1 MTKYL
6 TLIPSRR
13 GDLFMFQRVP
23 VMAGAVVRQNL
34 MAMRTYAIGLLH
46 LRMER
51 WEKGTRAQ
59 W

>member
-1 MTKYL
+1 
-6 TLIPSRR
+6 
-13 GDLFMFQRVP
+13 MFQRVP

-34 MAMRTYAIGLLH
+34 MAVRTYAIGLLH